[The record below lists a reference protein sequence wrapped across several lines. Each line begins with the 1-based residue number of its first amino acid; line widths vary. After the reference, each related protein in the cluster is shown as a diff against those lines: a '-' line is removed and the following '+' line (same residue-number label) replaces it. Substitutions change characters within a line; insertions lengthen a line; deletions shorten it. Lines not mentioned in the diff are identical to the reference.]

1 MPPSLFELARLAQQ
15 SRKSHSVA
23 APTEP
28 ARVPTRSLRRRLAP
42 LAIDELV
49 TRYNAGETIRALS
62 REYGVSRS
70 GLRQLLRGEGV
81 PLREQGITPEDA
93 ERAVRLYES
102 GLTIR
107 QVVEQVGYS
116 FGTIQRMLNEKGVA
130 LRVAGRGNRKMQD
143 G

>member
-1 MPPSLFELARLAQQ
+1 MPPSLGELATLAQQ
-15 SRKSHSVA
+15 SRKSDPMD
-23 APTEP
+23 APVEP
-28 ARVPTRSLRRRLAP
+28 TRVPTRSLRRRLAP

-49 TRYNAGETIRALS
+49 TRYIAGETIRALS
-62 REYGVSRS
+62 RGYGVSRS

-81 PLREQGITPEDA
+81 TVREQGITPEDA

-116 FGTIQRMLNEKGVA
+116 FGTIQRMLNEKGVT
-130 LRVAGRGNRKMQD
+130 LRAAGRGNRKMQD